1 MSTTPENL
9 SQMASN
15 AQSAAEEFVESKRPQ
30 LEKFFDDVE
39 DLVRRVTHVSD
50 ADISRVRRRVES
62 GLTTAKD
69 ATTRSVRATVD
80 TTRQAA
86 RTTDDYVHSN
96 PWTAIGAVAVA
107 ALAIGA
113 ILGNS
118 RR

>member
-1 MSTTPENL
+1 MSTTPENF
-9 SQMASN
+9 SQMGSN
-15 AQSAAEEFVESKRPQ
+15 AQSAAEDYVEGKRPQ

-39 DLVRRVTHVSD
+39 DLVRRVTNMNDV
-50 ADISRVRRRVES
+50 DISRVRRRVES
-62 GLTTAKD
+62 GLHTAKE
-69 ATTRSVRATVD
+69 ATTRSVRATAD
-80 TTRQAA
+80 TTRNAA
-86 RTTDDYVHSN
+86 RATDEYVHSN